1 MMCDPLEINQWLRS
15 AEIHQID
22 LEATPGH
29 LHPNWYSE
37 IHIQKHARNSIHASP
52 KKKKGLRLITLHES
66 RRSHQHQSRQELKK
80 HEQICSAI
88 KTPPLSTPKP
98 PNHHIEHRNN
108 EAEIQ
113 EEGNT
118 APWDGGGGGGGR
130 RIDWTILAAAWGNL
144 DGSRREVKRNGGR
157 RRQRRR
163 SRNGDR
169 VGEETSWE
177 ENGPDYFWPNTKFWA
192 NNKA

>member
-1 MMCDPLEINQWLRS
+1 MGRYLGGADACAKL
-15 AEIHQID
+15 AESD
-22 LEATPGH
+22 KLLVMAKMLGE
-29 LHPNWYSE
+29 E
-37 IHIQKHARNSIHASP
+37 
-52 KKKKGLRLITLHES
+52 GLM
-66 RRSHQHQSRQELKK
+66 QELA
-80 HEQICSAI
+80 SGVRMLMDPAW
-88 KTPPLSTPKP
+88 TMPWRWPGGRSGSR
-98 PNHHIEHRNN
+98 HRC
-108 EAEIQ
+108 
-113 EEGNT
+113 
-118 APWDGGGGGGGR
+118 GGGGGGGR
-130 RIDWTILAAAWGNL
+130 RIDWTILAAAWGIL